1 MSVARVHHNKN
12 YTCMSNYHF
21 QDKTLSLK
29 AKGLLSLML
38 SLPDTWDYSVAG
50 LATLSSDGETSVR
63 TAVKELEEHNYLHRT
78 PVRECGRIVDW
89 EYDIYEQPKE
99 ILDVENQQVENL
111 ALDSEY
117 NKVRKQSNTKKVN
130 TSNSKELLQN
140 SDFQF
145 GKAKPKKD
153 NLYTKCVTL
162 VDDFISKHNCGNVVR
177 SKLIDYLN
185 YRMSVKN
192 KPLYAN
198 IWKGMLNKL
207 DALHKEGYGYE
218 PVIDFSL
225 ERGYLSFYPP
235 SNFSKN
241 TGIQSE
247 SGARHVPRMTEED
260 YEEEERRLA
269 ELEAKGVQV
278 RF

>member
-50 LATLSSDGETSVR
+50 LATLSTDGETSVR
-63 TAVKELEEHNYLHRT
+63 TAVKELEEHNYLQRT
-78 PVRECGRIVDW
+78 PIRECGRIVDW

-99 ILDVENQQVENL
+99 ILDVENQRVESL
-111 ALDSEY
+111 AIDSEY
-117 NKVRKQSNTKKVN
+117 NKVRKQSNTNKVN

-140 SDFQF
+140 SNFQF
-145 GKAKPKKD
+145 GKTKSKPKKD
-153 NLYTKCVTL
+153 NLFTKCVSL
-162 VDDFISKHNCGNVVR
+162 IDSYDFVCWGDIRKL
-177 SKLIDYLN
+177 LIDYLN
-185 YRMSVKN
+185 YRISVKD
-192 KPLYAN
+192 KPLYTN
-198 IWKGMLNKL
+198 MWKGMLNKL
-207 DALHKEGYGYE
+207 VELCDDDIRLYE
-218 PVIDFSL
+218 QVIKQSI
-225 ERGYLSFYPP
+225 ERGYLSFYPVN
-235 SNFSKN
+235 SGFSGGIKN
-241 TGIQSE
+241 E

-260 YEEEERRLA
+260 YAEEERRLA

>member
-63 TAVKELEEHNYLHRT
+63 TAVKELEEHSYLHRT
-78 PVRECGRIVDW
+78 PVRECGRIIDW

-117 NKVRKQSNTKKVN
+117 NKVRKQTNTKKVN

-145 GKAKPKKD
+145 GKTKPKKD

-185 YRMSVKN
+185 YRMSVKD
-192 KPLYAN
+192 KPLYTN

-241 TGIQSE
+241 RGIQSE